1 MLAPMPRPKPFRL
14 EGPRVTLSPLHM
26 RDMEEFTR
34 LNRRSRSRFVHP
46 PTTPKR
52 FERYLMRGRGADIFR
67 LAVRRSEDG
76 AILGSIEV
84 SQISRG
90 ILQSAY
96 LGYHIGTTYQGQGYM
111 SEAMRLILDFSFGP
125 LKLHRVEANIQPTN
139 APSIRLV
146 KRMGF
151 RNEGTAVRYLKIHGA
166 WQDHQRWAILAEEW
180 WELRRRWRADAGG
193 AGPSG

>member
-1 MLAPMPRPKPFRL
+1 MPKPIRL
-14 EGPRVTLSPLHM
+14 EGPRISLSPFHK

-34 LNRRSRSRFVHP
+34 LNRRSRSPFVHP
-46 PTTPKR
+46 PTTAKR
-52 FERYLMRGRGADIFR
+52 FERYLERGKSPDIFR
-67 LAVRRSEDG
+67 LALRRHEDG
-76 AILGSIEV
+76 ALLGSIEV

-96 LGYHIGTTYQGQGYM
+96 LGYQIGLEYEGQGYM

-139 APSIRLV
+139 APSICLV
-146 KRMGF
+146 KRIGF

-166 WQDHQRWAILAEEW
+166 WQDHQRWAMLAEEW
-180 WELRRRWRADAGG
+180 RVHRRRKPRAR
-193 AGPSG
+193 